1 MTDYVR
7 IWNEFLPGRL
17 HPLNIHICIQYQ
29 RNGNTSNIMM
39 AMSVSHGE
47 LVQDNGGEGPDTQSV
62 SDTIRVFDWAFVSVL
77 AIKGKTSRMSHSF
90 LGFGR
95 SHCHRTNSTL
105 DMSDL
110 IVCLCGLLRAMT
122 WPEQIHH
129 HNSKLHKNNRRKKKH
144 RIISSDDISM
154 SIDFA
159 LYAFTHRIT
168 ITTSEAIHTTI
179 LHTKTICKYRHK
191 KIKELGMQSSCNKNK
206 K

>member
-1 MTDYVR
+1 MKWVSAGSSPSTEHTYMYTVSTQ
-7 IWNEFLPGRL
+7 W
-17 HPLNIHICIQYQ
+17 QYKQYYYGDECVAWGVGAGQ
-29 RNGNTSNIMM
+29 RRRGARYT
-39 AMSVSHGE
+39 VS
-47 LVQDNGGEGPDTQSV
+47 QRYDTCFWLGFCQC
-62 SDTIRVFDWAFVSVL
+62 F

-122 WPEQIHH
+122 WPEQIRH

-191 KIKELGMQSSCNKNK
+191 KIKELGMQSSWNNNK